1 MVALNPK
8 SPASRSVSP
17 VTQTFLTCKP
27 RQTNYW
33 IYLPSP
39 NRSVL
44 KADKAEQLGS
54 RINRGEM
61 LRWPHDDERSS
72 FCAVIFMMQDHTAD
86 LARGFLQLMEN
97 RTLEEN
103 ANQHQPCHRSSE
115 ASSLMTGSACSAANL
130 QDNKSAKSIQQ
141 DPCFPSKL
149 QQTPQRVHQQRFRGH
164 VTV

>member
-8 SPASRSVSP
+8 SPASQSVSP

-54 RINRGEM
+54 RINRGET

-103 ANQHQPCHRSSE
+103 GNQHQPCHRSSE
-115 ASSLMTGSACSAANL
+115 ASSVMTGSACSAANL

-149 QQTPQRVHQQRFRGH
+149 QQTPQRVHQQRF
-164 VTV
+164 